1 MEAIQTDDD
10 TSAAAPKRRGRPP
23 GAATKPRDDIRF
35 IFDRLSDDA
44 LIDDLQTSLLAGRSV
59 PTIKRW
65 RRDGKTPPIV
75 MLNGFPRYRAGDIR
89 AWLRGA
95 PAAVAAAA

>member
-1 MEAIQTDDD
+1 MEAIETSD
-10 TSAAAPKRRGRPP
+10 TSAAVPKRRGRPP
-23 GAATKPRDDIRF
+23 GAGTKPRDDIRF

-44 LIDDLQTSLLAGRSV
+44 LLDDLQTSLLAGRSV

-65 RRDGKTPPIV
+65 RAAGKTPPVV
-75 MLNGFPRYRAGDIR
+75 MLNGLPRYRAGDVR

-95 PAAVAAAA
+95 LVAVATAAA